1 MHGDVAINYCFF
13 SLLLL
18 IFGESGSYDPVV
30 VSAVNALLLPKKKKK
45 KSNLSASLFIFP
57 VAESF
62 VEKIF
67 NSKLWSFFFVMQS
80 FNSLKLAVI
89 PSTLILFTVCK
100 QSAES
105 KSALGLNRL

>member
-45 KSNLSASLFIFP
+45 
-57 VAESF
+57 E
-62 VEKIF
+62 
-67 NSKLWSFFFVMQS
+67 
-80 FNSLKLAVI
+80 
-89 PSTLILFTVCK
+89 
-100 QSAES
+100 
-105 KSALGLNRL
+105 